1 VPNVPES
8 EIEGV
13 VVSRQGLS
21 NYVEHFDRRTDPQNR
36 VYYWL
41 TGKKAEIETEGDV
54 DDRAILDKKVSV
66 TPLHY
71 DLTNYS
77 YLEELKSWNI
87 ER

>member
-1 VPNVPES
+1 MN
-8 EIEGV
+8 IEKI
-13 VVSRQGLS
+13 RFENQQAL
-21 NYVEHFDRRTDPQNR
+21 
-36 VYYWL
+36 
-41 TGKKAEIETEGDV
+41 KAEIETEGDV